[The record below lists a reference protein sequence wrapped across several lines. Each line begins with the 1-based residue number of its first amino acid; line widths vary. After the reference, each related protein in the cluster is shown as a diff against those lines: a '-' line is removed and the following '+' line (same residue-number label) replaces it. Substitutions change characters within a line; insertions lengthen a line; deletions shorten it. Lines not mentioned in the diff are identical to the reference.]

1 MSAKIEILSEGK
13 TVIQPEDLY
22 RVSSLHARMCM
33 GGTCTYA
40 RWSTYSKLTRLDKM
54 MQTCATA
61 RFAEGPLGMR
71 HLLLRDA
78 PVMQAEVEIHEDA
91 AGTVIGKG
99 GTNIARLQ
107 VWFSHFVC
115 LACRRTARQA
125 LCAPSASRNVRGNAG
140 LDGGTALHSFGLPQ
154 KDHMIAIDLE
164 KSKGS
169 GGAVKGLLIGQKAN
183 VEKAKKEIEEI
194 SVRFCLGGAP
204 T

>member
-33 GGTCTYA
+33 GGACTDA

-54 MQTCATA
+54 MRTCATA

-107 VWFSHFVC
+107 V
-115 LACRRTARQA
+115 
-125 LCAPSASRNVRGNAG
+125 
-140 LDGGTALHSFGLPQ
+140 
-154 KDHMIAIDLE
+154 
-164 KSKGS
+164 
-169 GGAVKGLLIGQKAN
+169 
-183 VEKAKKEIEEI
+183 
-194 SVRFCLGGAP
+194 
-204 T
+204 